1 MHLRIETLALNDS
14 ASSLPELSTV
24 PRNQQVCDD
33 VLLLWKEEPAT
44 EDFNITQL
52 NERIKQRNSKWQIS
66 DDRLEQILTKHNLY
80 ATEEVQLMVYS
91 DKIQLPSFDEA
102 SLDLP
107 KKVRICIWKNDK
119 RRGLVARSSIAQ
131 GELILNEPCPLATIP
146 PIEKLTL
153 METGKVCSLC
163 GSSLGHTSHFIIMN
177 GLDCDGCS
185 AVWCSR
191 NCKKKDMIHD
201 FLKHSKGKNKLINA
215 AGWVKYEKYC
225 KENVFVAAYS
235 IGVIYASILADK
247 NNKNHVFQRFQPLA
261 QVSQRIRKRVSD
273 STNIGG
279 TFDASSGA
287 VTTENPEPVWKKAY
301 SFFKEA
307 FPASTDIDIETFL
320 TYIGKFNINQI
331 SGQIYPLYS
340 FINHDCEPNVRYEID
355 GKLQLK
361 LYARKSI
368 KANEEL
374 VTTYVN
380 PLHGVR
386 LRRRE
391 LRVNWGFLCHCDR
404 CNKELAQ
411 REINQKLLAS
421 SASVGIA
428 GESRR
433 KSSMRNARPDLH
445 ELLKNG
451 KEFDLEIPE
460 NLGFGN
466 RRRTSVRFD
475 NNVFVAVEE

>member
-1 MHLRIETLALNDS
+1 MHLKIQTLALNDA
-14 ASSLPELSTV
+14 ASSSPEVSVLPS
-24 PRNQQVCDD
+24 NQQVCDD
-33 VLLLWKEEPAT
+33 VVLLWKEEPAT
-44 EDFNITQL
+44 EDLNIAQL

-66 DDRLEQILTKHNLY
+66 EQRLEQILTKHNLY
-80 ATEEVQLMVYS
+80 ATEEGQLMVYS
-91 DKIQLPSFDEA
+91 DKIELPNFDET
-102 SLDLP
+102 LLHLP
-107 KKVRICIWKNDK
+107 RKVKICSCQNDK

-131 GELILNEPCPLATIP
+131 GELILNEPRPLATIP
-146 PIEKLTL
+146 PIDKLSL

-163 GSSLGHTSHFIIMN
+163 GSSLGHTSHFIMMN
-177 GLDCDGCS
+177 GLDCNGCS

-191 NCKKKDMIHD
+191 NCKKKDMTHD

-215 AGWVKYEKYC
+215 TGWAKYENYC

-235 IGVIYASILADK
+235 IGIIYASILADK
-247 NNKNHVFQRFQPLA
+247 NDKNHVFQGFQPLA

-287 VTTENPEPVWKKAY
+287 VTTEDPEPVWKKAY
-301 SFFKEA
+301 SLFKEA

-320 TYIGKFNINQI
+320 TYVGKFNINQI

-355 GKLQLK
+355 DKLQLK

-368 KANEEL
+368 KADEEL

-380 PLHGVR
+380 PLHGLR

-411 REINQKLLAS
+411 RGLNQGSLS
-421 SASVGIA
+421 PSTSVGTA

-451 KEFDLEIPE
+451 QDFDLEIPE
-460 NLGFGN
+460 HLGFGN

-475 NNVFVAVEE
+475 NNVFVAMEE